1 MSEFIIRP
9 SRRDPT
15 LAMVYRCGLAVLWH
29 PVSYARAVYW
39 CQRFCRGDT

>member
-15 LAMVYRCGLAVLWH
+15 LAMVYRFGLAVLLYS
-29 PVSYARAVYW
+29 VSYAEAVRW
-39 CQRFCRGDT
+39 CQKFCRGDT